1 MLPLMNPEVV
11 LPSRILFG
19 SGVRE
24 RLSEVAPPLGQRA
37 WFIFG
42 SRRFHPS
49 CGTTYA
55 SDAPTLWEE
64 LSQTLQT
71 VGVESQYLTTI
82 SREPTIDDVDQTVK
96 TLRSHLRPG
105 DFLIAVGGGAAMDLA
120 KATAALVVQAV
131 SKSESVGEE
140 TFSVCDFLE
149 GIGTGRKLVQ
159 MPLSVIAMPTTAG
172 TGAEATKNAVITS
185 HHPPCKKSLRHPA
198 MLPKVVVVDPDLLAT
213 LPSAILAASG
223 MDAITQLI
231 ESAIS
236 GRANQFCRSLAT
248 ATLAPAVRALPIL
261 FHAAT
266 DMSNANPLDKTVAQH
281 LRESREAMAYAA
293 LVSGISLAN
302 SGLGLAHGVAASLG
316 VHAGVSHGVACA
328 MLLPMALRINAD
340 VAAETIQQ
348 LEQSLLTPPTTVA
361 HSGTQSF
368 DADMVSKP
376 DMASNGGTEANTDN
390 ISLEQRMI
398 ALNRMLGIPTTLSEL
413 GVTAAQIPEIARDS
427 KGNSLSGNPRPISES
442 ELIDILTQ
450 ML

>member
-1 MLPLMNPEVV
+1 MLTLMNSEVV

-24 RLSEVAPPLGQRA
+24 RLSQVAPPLGQRA

-49 CGTTYA
+49 YGTTHA

-82 SREPTIDDVDQTVK
+82 SREPTIDDVDRAVK

-120 KATAALVVQAV
+120 KATAALVVQSV
-131 SKSESVGEE
+131 SQSESVGEE
-140 TFSVCDFLE
+140 TFSVRDFLE

-159 MPLSVIAMPTTAG
+159 TPLSVIAMPTTAG

-185 HHPPCKKSLRHPA
+185 HHPPCKKSLRHPT
-198 MLPKVVVVDPDLLAT
+198 MLPKVVVVDPELLAT

-248 ATLAPAVRALPIL
+248 AALAPAMRALPTL
-261 FHAAT
+261 FRAAT
-266 DMSNANPLDKTVAQH
+266 DASNTDSLDKTVTQR

-348 LEQSLLTPPTTVA
+348 LEQSLLTQSTTVA
-361 HSGTQSF
+361 HTGIESL
-368 DADMVSKP
+368 DAY
-376 DMASNGGTEANTDN
+376 MAANAGAEAKM
-390 ISLEQRMI
+390 SLEQRMI
-398 ALNRMLGIPTTLSEL
+398 ALNRMLRIPATLSEL
-413 GVTAAQIPEIARDS
+413 GVDASQIPEIARDS